1 VQLRWHHCVFLCS
14 ALSSFSAAEKAFLR
28 QWAENINHFNEQRD
42 LLGRF
47 AMNTDDMQKF
57 GKGSMDI
64 ATNAAG
70 AWGKAAQAIA
80 VEFVDYTKKS
90 AEASAAAWEKLLGA
104 KSLDK
109 AIEIQTEY
117 LRSSYEDFVAEAAKF
132 GELYTDMARQAYQPF
147 ESALRK

>member
-1 VQLRWHHCVFLCS
+1 M
-14 ALSSFSAAEKAFLR
+14 R
-28 QWAENINHFNEQRD
+28 QWDENINHFNEQRD

-57 GKGSMDI
+57 GKGGMDM
-64 ATNAAG
+64 AMNAAG
-70 AWGKAAQAIA
+70 AWGKTAQAIA

-117 LRSSYEDFVAEAAKF
+117 LRSSYDDFVAEAAKF